1 MTDLTIFPADIAEMS
16 VSQLAALSPAQKQE
30 INRNLDT
37 AIDWLKK
44 ARIKFDAALEQSYG
58 EQARAA
64 RIEAGKDFGAVHF
77 TDGPLRITV
86 DAPKRVTWDQAALAD
101 FAQRIAAT
109 GDKVGD
115 FIDIDYSISESR
127 FNAWPMTLKETF
139 VKARTVKPGKTSY
152 RLALVQ
158 ENFA

>member
-44 ARIKFDAALEQSYG
+44 ARTKFDAALEQSYG
-58 EQARAA
+58 DQARAA
-64 RIEAGKDFGAVHF
+64 RIEVGKDFGAVHF
-77 TDGPLRITV
+77 SDGPLRITV
-86 DAPKRVTWDQAALAD
+86 DVPKRVTWDQAALAD

-127 FNAWPMTLKETF
+127 FNAWPTTLKETF
-139 VKARTVKPGKTSY
+139 VKARTVKPGKTTY
-152 RLALVQ
+152 RLALAQ

>member
-30 INRNLDT
+30 INHNLDT

-44 ARIKFDAALEQSYG
+44 ARAKFDAAMEQSYG
-58 EQARAA
+58 EQARAT
-64 RIEAGKDFGAVHF
+64 RLDAGKDFGAVHF
-77 TDGPLRITV
+77 TDGPLRITADV
-86 DAPKRVTWDQAALAD
+86 SKRVAWDQAALAD

-109 GDKVGD
+109 GDKVAD

-127 FNAWPMTLKETF
+127 FNAWPTTLKETF

-152 RLALVQ
+152 RLALAQ
-158 ENFA
+158 ENLA

>member
-44 ARIKFDAALEQSYG
+44 ARTKFDAALEQSYD

-64 RIEAGKDFGAVHF
+64 RIEVDKNFGAVHF
-77 TDGPLRITV
+77 TVGPLRITV
-86 DAPKRVTWDQAALAD
+86 DVPKRVTWDQAALAD
-101 FAQRIAAT
+101 FAQHIAAT
-109 GDKVGD
+109 GDNLGD

-127 FNAWPMTLKETF
+127 FNAWPSILKETF
-139 VKARTVKPGKTSY
+139 AKARTVKPGKASY
-152 RLALVQ
+152 RLALAQ
-158 ENFA
+158 ENLA

>member
-30 INRNLDT
+30 INHNLDT

-44 ARIKFDAALEQSYG
+44 ARAKFDAAMEQSYG
-58 EQARAA
+58 EQARAT
-64 RIEAGKDFGAVHF
+64 RLDAGKDFGAVHF
-77 TDGPLRITV
+77 TDGPLRITA
-86 DAPKRVTWDQAALAD
+86 DTPKRVAWDQAALAD

-109 GDKVGD
+109 GDKVAD

-127 FNAWPMTLKETF
+127 FNAWPTTLKETF
-139 VKARTVKPGKTSY
+139 AKARTVKPGKASY
-152 RLALVQ
+152 RLALAQ
-158 ENFA
+158 ENLA

>member
-1 MTDLTIFPADIAEMS
+1 MTDMTIFPADIAEMS

-30 INRNLDT
+30 INHNLDT

-44 ARIKFDAALEQSYG
+44 ARAKFDAAMEQSYG
-58 EQARAA
+58 EQARAT
-64 RIEAGKDFGAVHF
+64 RLDAGKDFGAVHF
-77 TDGPLRITV
+77 ADGPLRITADV
-86 DAPKRVTWDQAALAD
+86 SKRVAWDQAALAD

-109 GDKVGD
+109 GDKVAD

-127 FNAWPMTLKETF
+127 FNAWPSTLKETF
-139 VKARTVKPGKTSY
+139 AKASTVKPGKTSY

-158 ENFA
+158 ENLA